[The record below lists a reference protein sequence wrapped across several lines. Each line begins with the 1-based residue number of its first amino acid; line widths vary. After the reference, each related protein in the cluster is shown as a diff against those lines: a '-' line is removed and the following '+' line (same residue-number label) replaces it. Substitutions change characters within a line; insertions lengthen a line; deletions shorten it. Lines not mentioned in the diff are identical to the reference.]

1 MIQVY
6 KNYKRVLNANH
17 TLYRLTLRFLIKH
30 TAVTRSM
37 CHVLGNKTP
46 MYVWK
51 SYRNYITVLKHT
63 TSFNV
68 LVCSEMYEPLEQYV
82 RTFNPK

>member
-6 KNYKRVLNANH
+6 KNYKRVLNANY
-17 TLYRLTLRFLIKH
+17 TLQRLALRFLIKH
-30 TAVTRSM
+30 TAMNRSL
-37 CHVLGNKTP
+37 CHVLGNKAP

-51 SYRNYITVLKHT
+51 TYRNYVTVLKHT
-63 TSFNV
+63 TYVNV
-68 LVCSEMYEPLEQYV
+68 SVCSDLYEPLDYYV